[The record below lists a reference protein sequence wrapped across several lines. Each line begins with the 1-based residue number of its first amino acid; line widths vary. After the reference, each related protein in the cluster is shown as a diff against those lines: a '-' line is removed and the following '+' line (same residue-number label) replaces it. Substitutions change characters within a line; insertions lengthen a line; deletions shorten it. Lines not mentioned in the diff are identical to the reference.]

1 MYMVEERFFFELE
14 MEDFS
19 RDWWGGAMR
28 LVMRGKNIRLFKGER
43 EREKLQTK
51 RSSVEVDTI
60 MVHGKFISR

>member
-1 MYMVEERFFFELE
+1 
-14 MEDFS
+14 
-19 RDWWGGAMR
+19 MR
-28 LVMRGKNIRLFKGER
+28 LVMRGKNIRLFKGERERER

>member
-1 MYMVEERFFFELE
+1 
-14 MEDFS
+14 
-19 RDWWGGAMR
+19 
-28 LVMRGKNIRLFKGER
+28 MRGKNIRLFKGER